1 MDAAHFVSS
10 RTALCLRH
18 AGFHAFDC
26 KSYYDNKDFLR
37 LFPRRGEVT
46 GGWYEAAPIA
56 EAIDWLQVK
65 YDVII
70 DVTWEGI
77 ERGWLYVIHSPK
89 GTYEATI
96 HYCTRYLA
104 LDAAIYDV
112 IVVKGVHTLR

>member
-77 ERGWLYVIHSPK
+77 ERDGCTLYTPQKEPMRQQSIIVPVIWH
-89 GTYEATI
+89 
-96 HYCTRYLA
+96 
-104 LDAAIYDV
+104 
-112 IVVKGVHTLR
+112 